1 MGFDGNPSKSHLN
14 PCKHWVLSGRSV
26 GARTPDP
33 LIKSQLLYQL
43 SYTSIKPT
51 RKPVSGQKNGASEGS
66 RTLDNHLGKVTLYQL
81 SYARVEKRASIYH
94 VPLRIQ
100 HLFEIKLGLSSWG
113 SLWNVV

>member
-1 MGFDGNPSKSHLN
+1 MGFDENPSKSHLN

-43 SYTSIKPT
+43 SYTSVMTGPKAGPE
-51 RKPVSGQKNGASEGS
+51 QKNGASEGI

-81 SYARVEKRASIYH
+81 SYARVRKREGIYQF
-94 VPLRIQ
+94 PEGIQ
-100 HLFEIKLGLSSWG
+100 LFFTVTQNWTFPIWVLS
-113 SLWNVV
+113 VF

>member
-43 SYTSIKPT
+43 SYTSMMTGAKAGPVQKKWSERRDSNPRQSPWQGDTLPT
-51 RKPVSGQKNGASEGS
+51 ELRSRKK
-66 RTLDNHLGKVTLYQL
+66 T
-81 SYARVEKRASIYH
+81 
-94 VPLRIQ
+94 
-100 HLFEIKLGLSSWG
+100 
-113 SLWNVV
+113 